1 MGRKEPW
8 FAVLRPQ
15 LNNLVTC
22 NNQSLDFAEDVQ
34 VLDRGW
40 GARLHC

>member
-8 FAVLRPQ
+8 FAVLFPQ

-34 VLDRGW
+34 VLDRGR